1 MLRTITIL
9 GLSLAV
15 LPALAAPI
23 PVFDEPKALLEAIYG
38 QIESYEAAY
47 TNGTFDPDASFD
59 DVESFSTHLGRLLQE
74 ADEKVHA
81 TGSEMGALD
90 FSPFINGQD
99 SGGQTYVIHDPKVK
113 GDRAVTDVE
122 ILQSGDPLYT
132 ITFHMVDEGADR
144 GWKIDEIL
152 LPNGDSEGTWP
163 LSEYLADPLLP

>member
-1 MLRTITIL
+1 MLRALPLL
-9 GLSLAV
+9 GFSLMA

-23 PVFDEPKALLEAIYG
+23 PVFDEPKALLDAIYG
-38 QIESYEAAY
+38 QLESYEAAY
-47 TNGTFDPDASFD
+47 TNGTFDPDDSFD
-59 DVESFSTHLGRLLQE
+59 DVESFSIRLGTMLRE
-74 ADEKVHA
+74 ADEKLFA

-99 SGGQTYVIHDPKVK
+99 SGGQTYIVHDPKVK

-132 ITFHMVDEGADR
+132 ITFQLIDEGSAR

-163 LSEYLADPLLP
+163 LSEYLASPLVQ